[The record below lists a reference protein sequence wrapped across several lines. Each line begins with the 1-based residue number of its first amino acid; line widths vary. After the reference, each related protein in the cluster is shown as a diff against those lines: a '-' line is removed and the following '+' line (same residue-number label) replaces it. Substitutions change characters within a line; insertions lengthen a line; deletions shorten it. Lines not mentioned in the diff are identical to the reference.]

1 MMSIVW
7 SIPSV
12 AVSYTYIYSHSGTII
27 PNDSPKCAKGLDVD
41 V

>member
-1 MMSIVW
+1 MEI
-7 SIPSV
+7 IILPK
-12 AVSYTYIYSHSGTII
+12 ADEDLTYIYSHSGTII